1 MNQKFNYQCSDCGKQ
16 IPAGE
21 IIYLCPDCSAK
32 QLPGQPPLGVLK
44 VIYNYKT
51 LGELSFRELEGNS
64 FLQLLP
70 VNDQKSFPN
79 LRVGQTPLYEIDSL
93 DGQKNDFELYL
104 KDDSQNP
111 TFSFKDRASALV
123 SAFAK
128 ENGIDTIVTASTG
141 NAGSSLAGICAAQRQ
156 KTVVFVPSTA
166 PKAKLT
172 QIMMYGAKLV
182 PVAGNYDI
190 AFDLSIEATK
200 RFGWYN
206 RNTAFNPLTIEGK
219 KTVSFELFSQLHEQI
234 PDFIF
239 VPVGDGVI
247 ISGVYKGFED
257 LLELGII
264 EKMPIIVAVQ
274 AAGSCNLIENIGKKE
289 FVSTPSDTI
298 ADSISVDIPR
308 NFHMAAGYITKY
320 HGQTITVSDD
330 DILRASS
337 ILAKN
342 TGIFTEPAAA
352 AAFAGFLTYKNRFLI
367 PKASTNVVLLT
378 GSGLKDLNA
387 VQPLFEIPLPVSPD
401 MHSVEQFLKGKI

>member
-1 MNQKFNYQCSDCGKQ
+1 M
-16 IPAGE
+16 
-21 IIYLCPDCSAK
+21 IYDYPSLIKLSF
-32 QLPGQPPLGVLK
+32 
-44 VIYNYKT
+44 
-51 LGELSFRELEGNS
+51 GELEKNN
-64 FLQLLP
+64 FLQLSP
-70 VNDQKSFPN
+70 VNELRSFPN
-79 LRVGQTPLYEIDSL
+79 LRIGNTPLYEIDSL

-128 ENGIDTIVTASTG
+128 ENGIETIVAASTG
-141 NAGSSLAGICAAQRQ
+141 NAGSSLAGICAAQGQ
-156 KTVVFVPSTA
+156 KAVIFVPSTA
-166 PKAKLT
+166 PKAKLS
-172 QIMMYGAKLV
+172 QIMMYGATLV

-206 RNTAFNPLTIEGK
+206 RNTAFNPFTVEGK
-219 KTVSFELFSQLHEQI
+219 KTVSFELYSQLKEKI

-247 ISGVYKGFED
+247 ISGVYKGFEE
-257 LLELGII
+257 LLHLGLI
-264 EKMPIIVAVQ
+264 EKMPIIIAVQ
-274 AAGSCNLIENIGKKE
+274 AAGSCNLVENIGKKE

-298 ADSISVDIPR
+298 ADSISVDVPR
-308 NFHMAAGYITKY
+308 NFNMAAGYIIKY
-320 HGQTITVSDD
+320 HGQTATVSDD
-330 DILRASS
+330 AILKASS

-352 AAFAGFLTYKNRFLI
+352 AAFAGFLDYKNRFMI

-378 GSGLKDLNA
+378 GSGLKDFNA
-387 VQPLFEIPLPVSPD
+387 VQPLFEIPLAVAPD
-401 MHSVEQFLKGKI
+401 MVSVEKFLNGKI

>member
-1 MNQKFNYQCSDCGKQ
+1 MTSKFIYHCSDCGKQ

-32 QLPGQPPLGVLK
+32 QLPDRPPLGVLK
-44 VIYNYKT
+44 VIYNYKS
-51 LGELSFRELEGNS
+51 LSELSFQELEEDDY
-64 FLQLLP
+64 LQLLP
-70 VNDQKSFPN
+70 FNELKSLPN
-79 LRVGQTPLYEIDSL
+79 LRVGKTPLYKINSL
-93 DGQKNDFELYL
+93 GGRLNDFELYL

-111 TFSFKDRASALV
+111 TFSFKDRASAVV

-128 ENGIDTIVTASTG
+128 ENGIDTIVAASTG
-141 NAGSSLAGICAAQRQ
+141 NAGSSLAGICAAQGQ
-156 KTVVFVPSTA
+156 KAVIFVPATA

-172 QIMMYGAKLV
+172 QIMMYGATLV
-182 PVAGNYDI
+182 PVAGNYDK

-206 RNTAFNPLTIEGK
+206 RNTAFNPLSIEGK
-219 KTVSFELFSQLHEQI
+219 KTVSFEIYSQLDEEA

-264 EKMPIIVAVQ
+264 EKMPIIIAVQ
-274 AAGSCNLIENIGKKE
+274 AAGSCNLIENIGKEE
-289 FVSTPSDTI
+289 FVSTISHTI

-308 NFHMAAGYITKY
+308 NFYMAAGFITKY

-330 DILRASS
+330 DIMRASS

-352 AAFAGFLTYKNRFLI
+352 AAFAGFLDYKSRYLI
-367 PKASTNVVLLT
+367 PKSSTNVVLLT

-387 VQPLFEIPLPVSPD
+387 VQSLFEIPLPVLPD
-401 MHSVEQFLKGKI
+401 MHSVEQFLNGKI